1 MILEKVITQIGIR
14 HEQLTTKNQYTIN
27 MEVTT
32 PKKSVLKKIIAVI
45 LGFGPG
51 IFAIGYT
58 IGTGSVTSMIVAGSK
73 FNMQLLWVL
82 LISCIFSGILMFAY
96 GNYALLTGE
105 TALFGFK
112 KHFKFGKVLAI
123 AIIIGITFGQWN
135 SLMGILGISS
145 NIIFEIL
152 AVNFEGL
159 SAFKYET
166 VLITAIVIIVI
177 FYLLML
183 VGKYTFFEKILVI
196 FVTLMGM
203 SFVLS
208 LWFVQPLTIDVVKG
222 LLPTIPDVSG
232 GKMLVAAFVG
242 TTMASATF
250 LSRPLFVKGKGWTIK
265 NLGQQKRDSITAAVL
280 IFIISGVIMAV
291 AAGALYYQGKEVTQ
305 VLDMANTLE
314 PVAGKWAVT
323 IFFFGALSAG
333 LSSIFPCLL
342 IAPLLIAD
350 YQSGELDT
358 NSKQFRIITF
368 IACLVALIGP
378 AFGANPIEIQILSQV
393 FNVFVL
399 PIVILGIIL
408 MLSNKKVMKDYKT
421 SLGVYIGLYA
431 ALFFSLVIS
440 YNGVVALLDYF

>member
-1 MILEKVITQIGIR
+1 MTGSK
-14 HEQLTTKNQYTIN
+14 EQKTSL
-27 MEVTT
+27 
-32 PKKSVLKKIIAVI
+32 LKKIIALV

-82 LISCIFSGILMFAY
+82 LISCLFSGVLMFAY
-96 GNYALLTGE
+96 GNYALITGE

-112 KHFKFGKVLAI
+112 KHFKLGKILAV
-123 AIIIGITFGQWN
+123 AIIVGITFGQWN

-145 NIIFEIL
+145 NIIYEIL
-152 AVNFEGL
+152 ALNFDGL
-159 SAFKYET
+159 IAYKYEI
-166 VLITAIVIIVI
+166 VLITAIIII
-177 FYLLML
+177 ITFYLLML
-183 VGKYTFFEKILVI
+183 VGKYTFFEKILII
-196 FVTLMGM
+196 FVTLMGL

-208 LWFVQPLTIDVVKG
+208 LYFVQPLSIDVVKG
-222 LLPTIPDVSG
+222 LIPTIPDVPR

-265 NLGQQKRDSITAAVL
+265 NLDQQKKDSITAAFL

-291 AAGALYYQGKEVTQ
+291 AAGALFYQGKEVTQ

-314 PVAGKWAVT
+314 PVAGKWAVS

-350 YQSGELDT
+350 YQSGKLDT
-358 NSKQFRIITF
+358 SSKQFRIITA

-399 PIVILGIIL
+399 PLVILGIIIIVN
-408 MLSNKKVMKDYKT
+408 NKKIMKGYET
-421 SLGVYIGLYA
+421 SLFVNIGLYA
-431 ALFFSLVIS
+431 ALLFSLIIS
-440 YNGVVALLDYF
+440 YNGILALTEYF

>member
-1 MILEKVITQIGIR
+1 M
-14 HEQLTTKNQYTIN
+14 EQAA
-27 MEVTT
+27 E
-32 PKKSVLKKIIAVI
+32 KKSFIKKIIAII

-82 LISCIFSGILMFAY
+82 LLSCVFSGILMFAY
-96 GNYALLTGE
+96 GNYSLLTDE
-105 TALFGFK
+105 TALYGFK
-112 KHFKFGKVLAI
+112 KHLKYGKVLAI
-123 AIIIGITFGQWN
+123 LIIVGTTFGQWN

-152 AVNFEGL
+152 AINFEGL
-159 SAFKYET
+159 IPYKYET
-166 VLITAIVIIVI
+166 VLITAIIII
-177 FYLLML
+177 ITFYLLML

-196 FVTLMGM
+196 FVTLMGL
-203 SFVLS
+203 SFILS
-208 LWFVQPLTIDVVKG
+208 LFFVQPLPIDVVKG
-222 LLPTIPDVSG
+222 LIPTIPNVPG

-265 NLGQQKRDSITAAVL
+265 NLDQQKKDSITAAIL

-291 AAGALYYQGKEVTQ
+291 AAGALFYQGKEVTQ

-350 YQSGELDT
+350 YQSGTLDT
-358 NSKQFRIITF
+358 NSRQFRIITA

-378 AFGANPIEIQILSQV
+378 AFGGNPIEIQILSQV

-408 MLSNKKVMKDYKT
+408 MLSSKKVMKDYKT

-431 ALFFSLVIS
+431 ALFFSLMIS
-440 YNGVVALLDYF
+440 YNGILGIMEYV

>member
-1 MILEKVITQIGIR
+1 MNVRTQ
-14 HEQLTTKNQYTIN
+14 
-27 MEVTT
+27 
-32 PKKSVLKKIIAVI
+32 KKSLLKKIVAIV

-82 LISCIFSGILMFAY
+82 LLSCLFSGVLMFSY
-96 GNYALLTGE
+96 GNYGLITGE
-105 TALFGFK
+105 TALYGFK
-112 KHFKFGKVLAI
+112 KHLKYGKMLAI
-123 AIIIGITFGQWN
+123 LIMVGITFGQWN

-145 NIIFEIL
+145 NIIYEIL
-152 AVNFEGL
+152 ALNFNSLKGYE
-159 SAFKYET
+159 YET
-166 VLITAIVIIVI
+166 VLSIAVVIII
-177 FYLLML
+177 TFYLLML
-183 VGKYTFFEKILVI
+183 VGKYTFFEKILVV
-196 FVTLMGM
+196 FVTLMGV
-203 SFVLS
+203 SFLLS
-208 LWFVQPLTIDVVKG
+208 LFFVQPLSIDVVKG
-222 LLPTIPDVSG
+222 LTPTIPDVPG

-242 TTMASATF
+242 TTMAAATF

-265 NLGQQKRDSITAAVL
+265 NLNQQKKDAITAALL
-280 IFIISGVIMAV
+280 IFIISGTIMAV
-291 AAGALYYQGKEVTQ
+291 AAGALFYEGKEVTH

-314 PVAGKWAVT
+314 PIAGKWAVT

-342 IAPLLIAD
+342 IAPLLVAD

-358 NSKQFRIITF
+358 NSKQFRVITF

-399 PIVILGIIL
+399 PAVVIGIIL
-408 MLSNKKVMKDYKT
+408 TVNSKKIMKGYKT
-421 SLGVYIGLYA
+421 SIGVSIGLFA

-440 YNGVVALLDYF
+440 YNGIVALTEYF

>member
-1 MILEKVITQIGIR
+1 MQET
-14 HEQLTTKNQYTIN
+14 EN
-27 MEVTT
+27 
-32 PKKSVLKKIIAVI
+32 KKSLLKSVIAII

-82 LISCIFSGILMFAY
+82 LLSCFFSGILMFAY

-105 TALFGFK
+105 TALYGFK
-112 KHFKFGKVLAI
+112 KHLKYGKLLAI
-123 AIIIGITFGQWN
+123 LIIVGITFGQWN

-152 AVNFEGL
+152 ALNFEGL
-159 SAFKYET
+159 RGYEYET
-166 VLITAIVIIVI
+166 VLITAIIIIAI

-196 FVTLMGM
+196 FVTMMGL

-208 LWFVQPLTIDVVKG
+208 LLFVQPLSIDVVKG
-222 LLPTIPDVSG
+222 LIPTIPDVPG

-265 NLGQQKRDSITAAVL
+265 NLNQQKKDAITAAIL
-280 IFIISGVIMAV
+280 IFVISGVIMAV
-291 AAGALYYQGKEVTQ
+291 AAGALFYDGKEVTH

-342 IAPLLIAD
+342 IAPLLVAD
-350 YQSGELDT
+350 YQSGILDT
-358 NSKQFRIITF
+358 NSRQFRIITA

-408 MLSNKKVMKDYKT
+408 MLRSEKVMKDYKT
-421 SLGVYIGLYA
+421 SLGIYIGLYA

-440 YNGVVALLDYF
+440 YNGIVALLNYFYKIN

>member
-1 MILEKVITQIGIR
+1 MDA
-14 HEQLTTKNQYTIN
+14 
-27 MEVTT
+27 TT
-32 PKKSVLKKIIAVI
+32 PNKSFLKKIIAII

-82 LISCIFSGILMFAY
+82 LISCLFSGVLMFAY
-96 GNYALLTGE
+96 GNYALITGE
-105 TALFGFK
+105 TALYGFK
-112 KHFKFGKVLAI
+112 KHFKFGKILAI
-123 AIIIGITFGQWN
+123 AIIVGITFGQWN

-152 AVNFEGL
+152 AINFEGL
-159 SAFKYET
+159 SAYKYEV
-166 VLITAIVIIVI
+166 VLITAIVIIVT

-196 FVTLMGM
+196 FVTLMGL
-203 SFVLS
+203 SFILS
-208 LWFVQPLTIDVVKG
+208 LCFVQPLSIDVVKG
-222 LLPTIPDVSG
+222 LVPTIPDVPG

-265 NLGQQKRDSITAAVL
+265 NLDQQKKDSITAAIL

-291 AAGALYYQGKEVTQ
+291 AAGALYYQGKEVSQ

-314 PVAGKWAVT
+314 PVAGKWAVS

-358 NSKQFRIITF
+358 SSTQFRVITAV
-368 IACLVALIGP
+368 ACLVALIGP

-408 MLSNKKVMKDYKT
+408 IVNNKKIMQGYKT
-421 SLGVYIGLYA
+421 SIFVNFGLFA
-431 ALFFSLVIS
+431 SLLFACIIS
-440 YNGVVALLDYF
+440 YNGIIALTEYF